1 MARTARSRRA
11 AREACSFRYGH
22 EAPKQLLV
30 YTLGTV
36 YSVVNPVIVPFAAI
50 YFAFGFVVL
59 KYKMLYVF
67 LPKYE
72 GEGFVWPLLVRGM
85 LLSLIILHLTLLGFF
100 GLKDATYELVLV
112 LPLPLATFYMERYWD
127 EAFQRPAKFPPICLL
142 STGAAQGG
150 DYPEPDAEGPS
161 VAQAKEDEDLAQ
173 YGGRDLY
180 LSPVLATPYLFLD
193 FQNVR
198 DEEEDDN
205 DGLLSR
211 SAPESRR

>member
-1 MARTARSRRA
+1 MLSAHTRPRTQALEYECSLQLDLRSQSQSETQAISLSLSLSLFLSGTTVTDIHEEPVRRA
-11 AREACSFRYGH
+11 WW
-22 EAPKQLLV
+22 L
-30 YTLGTV
+30 
-36 YSVVNPVIVPFAAI
+36 
-50 YFAFGFVVL
+50 
-59 KYKMLYVF
+59 
-67 LPKYE
+67 
-72 GEGFVWPLLVRGM
+72 
-85 LLSLIILHLTLLGFF
+85 
-100 GLKDATYELVLV
+100 